1 MILKEAEEM
10 TAMAAALK
18 EAMERAA
25 AARASQV
32 SEGAETVGTGMH
44 VRGRRH
50 KKTWKPGNMKTLKQ
64 PEKEED

>member
-1 MILKEAEEM
+1 
-10 TAMAAALK
+10 
-18 EAMERAA
+18 MERAA